1 MNILFLDGKE
11 PVSGKVTKQ
20 DDNHVLIEGVEKNM
34 SGFNLLTEKGFV
46 FGKYEDY
53 TTLYKDTETGYIL
66 SNDGSV
72 YVEPEPIPEPE
83 PIEPTLEEVKES
95 KVGEMNETQQKVI
108 AAGVDVTLADG
119 TTRHFSLSDN
129 DQLSLVGLQTQV
141 VAGLDEIPWHTS
153 DAENGCEYFSNSDMA
168 LITEKAME
176 FITWHT
182 TYFINL
188 RLYINSLL
196 DKESVKAVYYGMYI
210 PKEYQDDV
218 MKDLYNKAGK

>member
-1 MNILFLDGKE
+1 MNILFLDQKE
-11 PVSGKVTKQ
+11 PVEGKVVKQ
-20 DDNHVLIEGVEKNM
+20 DDSHILIEGVEKNT
-34 SGFNLLTEKGFV
+34 SGFRLLTEKGCV
-46 FGKYEDY
+46 FGKYEEF
-53 TTLYKDTETGYIL
+53 TTLYKEEENGFIL

-72 YVEPEPIPEPE
+72 YVEPEPMPEPE